1 MSQTMASGILNKL
14 NQYAHFRTFLHLL
27 FPPPFISVLLDG
39 EDKILTV
46 CL

>member
-14 NQYAHFRTFLHLL
+14 NQHARIRTFLLLL
-27 FPPPFISVLLDG
+27 FSPPIISVLLDG